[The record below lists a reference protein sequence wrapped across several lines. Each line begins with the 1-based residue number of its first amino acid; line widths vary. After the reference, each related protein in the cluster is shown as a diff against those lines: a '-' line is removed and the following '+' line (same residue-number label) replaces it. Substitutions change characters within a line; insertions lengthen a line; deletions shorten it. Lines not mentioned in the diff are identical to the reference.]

1 MKMEKTI
8 VDFSS
13 PAEQDRWEIINDA
26 VMGGLSES
34 RVSIT
39 DQKTA
44 LFAGVVSL
52 ENEGGFSSMRTYP
65 GEFDLAGYKG
75 LIVRVKG
82 DGKNYRLRLR
92 TDDAYE
98 GVAYQAHFSTE
109 RDVWITARLPFEVF
123 IPVFRGREV
132 EDAPPLDLSGIQ
144 RIGFM
149 IADKQAGPFRI
160 EVEWVK
166 AYA

>member
-1 MKMEKTI
+1 MNMEKTI
-8 VDFSS
+8 IDFSS
-13 PAEQDRWEIINDA
+13 PAEQDRWKIINDA

-44 LFAGVVSL
+44 LFSGVVSL
-52 ENEGGFSSMRTYP
+52 ENYGGFSSMRTHP
-65 GEFDLAGYKG
+65 GKFDLAGYKG
-75 LIVRVKG
+75 LIVKVKG

-92 TDDAYE
+92 TDDDYE

-109 RDVWITARLPFEVF
+109 RDVWITARLPFDAF
-123 IPVFRGREV
+123 SPVFRGHVV
-132 EDAPPLDLSGIQ
+132 EDAPPLHLSGIQ

-160 EVEWVK
+160 EIEWVR